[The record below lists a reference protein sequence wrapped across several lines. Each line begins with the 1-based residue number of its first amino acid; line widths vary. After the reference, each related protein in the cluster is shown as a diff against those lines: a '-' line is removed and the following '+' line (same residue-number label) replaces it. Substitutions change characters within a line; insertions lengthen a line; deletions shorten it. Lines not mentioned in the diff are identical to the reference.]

1 MEFSVPEDGRY
12 YVMLHGV
19 GKGYVK
25 GAVDGDPL
33 EDSRQQG
40 QDYPVWTMLTPGRK
54 QGNML
59 RHYDLAKGR
68 HVIRLKGR
76 GSEFRCD
83 GVAVTDNP
91 LAFEPR

>member
-1 MEFSVPEDGRY
+1 M
-12 YVMLHGV
+12 
-19 GKGYVK
+19 

-40 QDYPVWTMLTPGRK
+40 PDYPVWTMLTPGRK

-68 HVIRLKGR
+68 HTVRLSGC
-76 GSEFRCD
+76 GGAFRCD